1 MTERTL
7 SSDPNHIP
15 TAEEVDWQSA
25 YAAAVRQR
33 DALIADADR
42 YRFLRN
48 CTFVEAYYIDGAG
61 GVDTK
66 IRCEGAGEDLD
77 EAVDMERIKEPRHD

>member
-1 MTERTL
+1 VSEAAWTEE
-7 SSDPNHIP
+7 PIN
-15 TAEEVDWQSA
+15 WK
-25 YAAAVRQR
+25 AAFEAALRQR

-48 CTFVEAYYIDGAG
+48 NTYVEAYYIDGAG

-66 IRCEGAGEDLD
+66 IRCEGAGEHLD
-77 EAVDMERIKEPRHD
+77 EAVDMERIKEQRHD